1 MLNGVFEVLGAAAN
15 EILVYVDD
23 LEADF
28 DCDSLARDTKDVRCL
43 YFEETLVPIHFGS
56 LMVNAADSHES
67 GEAILL

>member
-1 MLNGVFEVLGAAAN
+1 VTNGFSEVFGAAAD

-43 YFEETLVPIHFGS
+43 YFEKKQASIHFGS
-56 LMVNAADSHES
+56 WMVNAADSHES

>member
-1 MLNGVFEVLGAAAN
+1 MTNGFSEVFGAAAD

-43 YFEETLVPIHFGS
+43 YFEKT
-56 LMVNAADSHES
+56 
-67 GEAILL
+67 